1 MTKKTA
7 IVSCYFQPNY
17 GSMLQ
22 ALATQMALD
31 KLGIENETINIDGL
45 RPRIRNAKI
54 LYFTKAALSSDI
66 LLSKA
71 GMAAARV
78 RRKLSR
84 SSYTEMMRAR
94 LEAFSRFRKE
104 RFRLSDSFSSFR
116 ELAQACEEQYEA
128 VLVGSDQLWL
138 PANIAADYYTLSFV
152 PDSVNTIAYA
162 TSFGQETLPRGSERA
177 AMKFLP
183 GIRHISVRERAGQ
196 KIVARLTGRRVPVV
210 ADPTILFTAQE
221 WLAVQEEEPL
231 FSGDYIFCYFLGS
244 NPGHRAFAR
253 KLAEET
259 GCRIVALTHVDEY
272 VKSDE
277 EYADETPWDIGPSGF
292 LNLIRHAAWVL
303 TDSYHCTAFSM
314 SYRKRFFTFR
324 RYSRETRQSTNSRLD
339 TLLAQC
345 GLEDRLLTGEEEISP
360 CLERMIDYQTVH
372 ARIDRLREYSWDYLR
387 AALADEA
394 DTDLH
399 GCVNRMKGKTNGDTD
414 RKNPGCFT

>member
-7 IVSCYFQPNY
+7 LVSCYFQPNY

-31 KLGIENETINIDGL
+31 KLGIENETICIDGL
-45 RPRIRNAKI
+45 RRRIRNAKI

-71 GMAAARV
+71 GMAAARI

-84 SSYTEMMRAR
+84 STYTEMMRVR
-94 LEAFSRFRKE
+94 LEAFSRFQNTH
-104 RFRLSDSFSSFR
+104 FRLSESWSSFR
-116 ELAQACEEQYEA
+116 ELSQACEDRYEA

-138 PANIAADYYTLSFV
+138 PANIAADYYTLRFV

-177 AMKFLP
+177 AMNFLP
-183 GIRHISVRERAGQ
+183 GIRHISVRERSGQ
-196 KIVARLTGRRVPVV
+196 KIVAKLTGRRVPVV
-210 ADPTILFTAQE
+210 ADPTILFTAGE
-221 WLAVQEEEPL
+221 WLAVQEEAPL
-231 FSGDYIFCYFLGS
+231 FPGDYIFCYFLGS
-244 NPGHRAFAR
+244 NPRHRAFAR
-253 KLAEET
+253 RLADET

-277 EYADETPWDIGPSGF
+277 GYAAETPWDIGPSGF

-314 SYRKRFFTFR
+314 SYRRRFFTFR
-324 RYSRETRQSTNSRLD
+324 RYGRETMQSTNSRLD

-345 GLEDRLLTGEEEISP
+345 GLEDRLLTGEEEISD
-360 CLERMIDYQTVH
+360 CLERPIDHGAVQ
-372 ARIDRLREYSWDYLR
+372 ARIDRLRDYSWAYLR
-387 AALADEA
+387 AALADEE
-394 DTDLH
+394 DTDI
-399 GCVNRMKGKTNGDTD
+399 
-414 RKNPGCFT
+414 PGRVREP